1 MTKDTLLK
9 KFQFYL
15 DRQDLSE
22 RTIRGYLNDLH
33 YFQEWTASIYGKPIS
48 LSHTNFSDLSA
59 FRQSLLTAKRQK
71 PAAINR
77 RVQALKRFFNW
88 AHDKEIINEN
98 PAAKLRFIR
107 RQAPKQPSSL
117 TKIEVHQLLRIAGLS
132 RKSLAKRN
140 YALLQLVLQAGLRIG
155 EVEKLQM
162 QDIQI
167 SSRSGVIRIVD
178 GKGHKSREVPLNA
191 TIRRAL
197 STYFKQRKNI
207 FPKQPVFLTQQG
219 TAMSLRSL
227 QAVISEI
234 AKRTKITRLFISA
247 HTLRHTF
254 ATNYLKANPGQLVE
268 LAALLGHESLN
279 TTAIYTK
286 SSIDQLAQAV
296 EKSEINIY
304 DSE

>member
-1 MTKDTLLK
+1 MTTGTLLK

-22 RTIRGYLNDLH
+22 RTIRGYLDDLH
-33 YFQEWTASIYGKPIS
+33 YFQEWTTSIYDQPSS
-48 LSHTNFSDLSA
+48 LSQSTFSDLSA
-59 FRQSLLTAKRQK
+59 FRQSLLTTKRQK

-77 RVQALKRFFNW
+77 RIQALKRFFNW
-88 AHDKEIINEN
+88 AHDKNTIDEN

-107 RQAPKQPSSL
+107 RQAPKKPNSL
-117 TKIEVHQLLRIAGLS
+117 TKTEVHQLLRVAGQS
-132 RKSLAKRN
+132 RKNLAKRN
-140 YALLQLVLQAGLRIG
+140 YALLQLILQAGLRIG
-155 EVEKLQM
+155 EVEKLQV
-162 QDIQI
+162 QDVQI

-191 TIRRAL
+191 TARRAL
-197 STYFKQRKNI
+197 NTYFKQRKNI
-207 FPKQPVFLTQQG
+207 FPKQPVFLTQQS

-286 SSIDQLAQAV
+286 ASITQLAQAV

>member
-1 MTKDTLLK
+1 MNRDTLLK
-9 KFQFYL
+9 KFQSYL

-33 YFQEWTASIYGKPIS
+33 YFQEWTASIYDHPIS
-48 LSHTNFSDLSA
+48 LSKAAFSDLSA
-59 FRQSLLTAKRQK
+59 FRQSLLTTKRQK

-77 RVQALKRFFNW
+77 RIQALKRFFNW
-88 AHDKEIINEN
+88 AHGKDLIDEN
-98 PAAKLRFIR
+98 PAANLRFIR
-107 RQAPKQPSSL
+107 RQAPKKPNAL
-117 TKIEVHQLLRIAGLS
+117 TRTEVHKLLRVAGQS

-140 YALLQLVLQAGLRIG
+140 YALLQLILQAGLRIG
-155 EVEKLQM
+155 EVEKLQV
-162 QDIQI
+162 QDVQI

-178 GKGHKSREVPLNA
+178 GKGHKFREVPLNA
-191 TIRRAL
+191 TARRAL
-197 STYFKQRKNI
+197 NAYLKQRKNTS
-207 FPKQPVFLTQQG
+207 PKQPVFLTQQS

-234 AKRTKITRLFISA
+234 AKKTKITRIFVSA

-268 LAALLGHESLN
+268 LAALLGHDSLN

-286 SSIDQLAQAV
+286 ASIDQLAQAV
-296 EKSEINIY
+296 ERSEINIY